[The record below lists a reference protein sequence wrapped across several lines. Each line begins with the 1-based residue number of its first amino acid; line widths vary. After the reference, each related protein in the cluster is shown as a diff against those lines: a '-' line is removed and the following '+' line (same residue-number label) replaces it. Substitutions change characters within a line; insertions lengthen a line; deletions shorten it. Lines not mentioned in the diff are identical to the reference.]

1 MHIMPAVD
9 IRNGK
14 AVRLF
19 QGEKDRETVY
29 SDSPADMA
37 RRWADQG
44 ATWLHVVD
52 LDGAFDGES
61 ANEPHIR
68 DIVKAVKIPIEVGGG
83 IRSLEKARRLAEFGV
98 ERVILGTRALESRP
112 FVDELLAALPG
123 RVNIGIDARDG
134 LVAVKGW
141 TETSRIRAIDF
152 LASFKGSGAAGIIY
166 TDISRDGAL
175 AGANVDAMRAACQAT
190 DVPVIASGGV
200 AASADIRALR
210 DLPLFGVIVGK
221 ALYEGRLTLREAM
234 ATLVEG
240 RGTLSSPAN
249 LNP

>member
-1 MHIMPAVD
+1 MHIIPAVD
-9 IRNGK
+9 IRNGR

-19 QGEKDRETVY
+19 QGEKDRETIY
-29 SDSPADMA
+29 SASPADMA

-68 DIVKAVKIPIEVGGG
+68 DIIKAVKIPVQVGGG
-83 IRSLEKARRLAEFGV
+83 IRSLEKARRLADYGA

-112 FVDELLAALPG
+112 FVDELTAALPG

-134 LVAVKGW
+134 LVAVRGW
-141 TETSRIRAIDF
+141 TEVSRVQAVDF
-152 LASFKGSGAAGIIY
+152 LASFKGSGVAGVIY

-175 AGANVDAMRAACQAT
+175 AGVNTHAMRAACRAT
-190 DVPVIASGGV
+190 DVPVTASGGV
-200 AASADIRALR
+200 TSATDIRALR
-210 DLPLFGVIVGK
+210 ELPLFGVIVGK
-221 ALYEGRLTLREAM
+221 ALYEERLTLREAM
-234 ATLVEG
+234 AALAG
-240 RGTLSSPAN
+240 
-249 LNP
+249 

>member
-1 MHIMPAVD
+1 MHIIPAVD
-9 IRNGK
+9 IKNGR

-37 RRWADQG
+37 RRWADHG

-52 LDGAFDGES
+52 LDGAFGGGN

-68 DIVKAVKIPIEVGGG
+68 DIVKAVNVPVQVGGG
-83 IRSLEKARRLAEFGV
+83 IRSLEKARRLREFGV
-98 ERVILGTRALESRP
+98 ERVILGTRALESRQ
-112 FVDELLAALPG
+112 FVDQLLAALPG

-141 TETSRIRAIDF
+141 TETSRISAIDF
-152 LASFKGSGAAGIIY
+152 LASFNGSGAAAIIY

-175 AGANVDAMRAACQAT
+175 AGVNVDAMGAACRAT
-190 DVPVIASGGV
+190 DIPVIASGGV
-200 AASADIRALR
+200 ASVADIHALR
-210 DLPLFGVIVGK
+210 AFPLFGVIVGK
-221 ALYEGRLTLREAM
+221 ALYEERLTLREAM
-234 ATLVEG
+234 AALE
-240 RGTLSSPAN
+240 
-249 LNP
+249 

>member
-1 MHIMPAVD
+1 MHIIPAVD
-9 IRNGK
+9 IKNGR

-68 DIVKAVKIPIEVGGG
+68 DIVRAVKIPVEVGGG
-83 IRSLEKARRLAEFGV
+83 VRTVEKARRLAGLGV
-98 ERVILGTRALESRP
+98 ERVILGTRALESRK
-112 FVDELLAALPG
+112 FVDELIAALPG

-141 TETSRIRAIDF
+141 TETSQIRAVDF

-175 AGANVDAMRAACQAT
+175 VGVNAPAMRAACQAT

-200 AASADIRALR
+200 TSVKDIEALR
-210 DLPLFGVIVGK
+210 DLPLFGIIVGK
-221 ALYEGRLTLREAM
+221 ALYEERLTLKDAM
-234 ATLVEG
+234 AALNKG
-240 RGTLSSPAN
+240 RA
-249 LNP
+249 